1 MARTTTAETTD
12 EAKDGWCN
20 HVQLVGRVAADPVT
34 IELPSGDEVVSVR
47 LVVARGPQTRR
58 PDARRP
64 PSVDTIDCSAWSAKS
79 RRSVS
84 AWNEGDV
91 VSVEG
96 ALRRRFWRGAQGA
109 QSRYEVEV
117 ALARRIK
124 RG

>member
-1 MARTTTAETTD
+1 VARTTAAESTD
-12 EAKDGWCN
+12 EATEASSWRN

-34 IELPSGDEVVSVR
+34 IELPSGDEVVTVR
-47 LVVARGPQTRR
+47 LVVGRGPR
-58 PDARRP
+58 ARRP
-64 PSVDTIDCSAWSAKS
+64 PSVDTIECSAWSAKS

-84 AWNEGDV
+84 SWNEGDV

>member
-1 MARTTTAETTD
+1 MARTTTAETTG
-12 EAKDGWCN
+12 EAKEASGWCN
-20 HVQLVGRVAADPVT
+20 QVQLVGRVAADPVT
-34 IELPSGDEVVSVR
+34 IELPSGDEVVTVR
-47 LVVARGPQTRR
+47 LVVERGPH
-58 PDARRP
+58 ARRP

-79 RRSVS
+79 RRTVS
-84 AWNEGDV
+84 SWNEGDV

-117 ALARRIK
+117 AVARRIK